1 MLSRSLKYGENL
13 TASQGLLLVG
23 ALVLFYSL
31 LFFGYYER
39 EIAAFPP
46 ENYDQAVYLFQAY
59 QLEDSI
65 LKNGLIEIWRYLRD
79 SAEPQGLLFPVEGSV
94 LSLLFGGG
102 RFGALLVNLFA
113 FIGLEIALY
122 QTVRWVTGERGLGVA
137 TAALFASGAVLW
149 MDPGGPFDFRMDFFA
164 CAFYGIWVCAVLRS
178 SVFADRRWTLLATIV
193 ALFLILNRYI
203 AMVYVGLPMAVLF
216 SIFLF
221 AYFVRRDLENRH
233 RVLNLL
239 FSGILIVAIMVPIFI
254 WHWQAVWSYY
264 GVGHI
269 TSREKYVR
277 AAELGI
283 HDLMGHL
290 RWYVRNVSKEMLGK
304 SYLITVCLLVAG
316 AAISS
321 RVSKSNKDAPKIVL
335 RGIEF
340 LLVVCLTLY
349 VVLTAAISKSPVVGS
364 IFVVPLTL
372 LAVLLTARF
381 VGTKLLL
388 GPTAIVVLAAVTA
401 NVLHAMATTATR
413 YGPREERVQWSDLV
427 TIMQADASSRGFVQP
442 RLFVDTI
449 SGRLWG
455 PAFADYWYEKTGILS
470 RFVQVVPPG
479 IEAVPGDWILTQ
491 LKDSDYVILTGN
503 SIESVYPFI
512 GSIAPLRPEIRE
524 WATANMDH
532 VRTFPFNG
540 FKVDVFRAPRPTI
553 AGISGGWL
561 TSEGVSVSGGAG
573 DLVARPV
580 IRMVGMVG
588 PSTLPSKG
596 STVPLDATIR
606 SGVKSRTI
614 KGVMTFKNNTYE
626 IIVDTN
632 GAIADLSGDVEIA
645 LSFGRYFVPKE
656 EGMNSDTR
664 RLVVLAPDRVSLL
677 RSLPD

>member
-1 MLSRSLKYGENL
+1 MLRSLKYGENL
-13 TASQGLLLVG
+13 TASQSLLFVG
-23 ALVLFYSL
+23 ALILFYSL

-46 ENYDQAVYLFQAY
+46 ESYDQTAYLFQAY
-59 QLEDSI
+59 QLEDGI

-102 RFGALLVNLFA
+102 RFGALLLNLFV

-178 SVFADRRWTLLATIV
+178 NVFADRRWTLLATTV

-203 AMVYVGLPMAVLF
+203 AMVYIGLPMAVLF

-221 AYFVRRDLENRH
+221 AYFVHRDLENRH
-233 RVLNLL
+233 RAFNLL
-239 FSGILIVAIMVPIFI
+239 LSGSLIVAIMVPIFT

-269 TSREKYVR
+269 TGREKYIR

-290 RWYVRNVSKEMLGK
+290 RWYVRNVSKDMLGK
-304 SYLITVCLLVAG
+304 SYLISGCLLVAG

-321 RVSKSNKDAPKIVL
+321 RVAKSNRDASATIS

-372 LAVLLTARF
+372 LVVLLTARF
-381 VGTKLLL
+381 VGSKLLL
-388 GPTAIVVLAAVTA
+388 GPTAVVVLAAATA
-401 NVLHAMATTATR
+401 NVLHATAPTAMR
-413 YGPREERVQWSDLV
+413 YGPREERVQWSELA
-427 TIMQADASSRGFVQP
+427 TFMQTDASSRGFVQP
-442 RLFVDTI
+442 KLFVDTI
-449 SGRLWG
+449 SGRLLG
-455 PAFADYWYEKTGILS
+455 AAFTDYWYEKTGVRSI
-470 RFVQVVPPG
+470 FVQAVPPG

-503 SIESVYPFI
+503 STESVYPFI
-512 GSIAPLRPEIRE
+512 GSIAPLRPQIRE

-532 VRTFPFNG
+532 VRTFPFSG
-540 FKVDVFRAPRPTI
+540 FKVDVFRVPRPTI

-580 IRMVGMVG
+580 IRMIGMVG

-596 STVPLDATIR
+596 STVPLDAIIR
-606 SGVKSRTI
+606 SGAKSRAI
-614 KGVMTFKNNTYE
+614 KSVMTFKNGTYE
-626 IIVDTN
+626 IIIDTN
-632 GAIADLSGDVEIA
+632 GAIADLNGDVEIA

-677 RSLPD
+677 RNVPG